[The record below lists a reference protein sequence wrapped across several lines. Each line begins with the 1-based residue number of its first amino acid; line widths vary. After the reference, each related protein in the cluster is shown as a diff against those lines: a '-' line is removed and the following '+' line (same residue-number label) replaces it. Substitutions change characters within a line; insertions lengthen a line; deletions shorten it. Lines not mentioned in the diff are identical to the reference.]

1 VSAQTVTEFEV
12 IVVDDGSTDGGGDAV
27 LALHDRRFRL
37 IRQRNAGESAARNRG
52 LAEATNTWVAF
63 LDADD
68 EWRPEFL
75 RRTLAQTTAHEGL
88 VGVFT
93 NVYDSSLRRALLRE
107 SEEGVVPDYFQL
119 VLENQLGMTS
129 MGTLVR
135 RDAFLA
141 CGRFRE
147 GRTVDEVGEDQD
159 AFARLAWSGDVAYV
173 PDPLAVYHP
182 GDPHGSTA
190 RARRGRPQMPPRV
203 LSYRDLRSSGRIG
216 LSVASSSARLCEHL
230 LLDYTA
236 ALINFGCRRDA
247 ARTLAR
253 EFELTALR
261 RWRYWSL
268 LLRVSLPTPL
278 NTRLR
283 RSHLAR
289 MARMNLS
296 ETCIAGG

>member
-1 VSAQTVTEFEV
+1 VSSQTVTAFEA

-27 LALHDRRFRL
+27 LALRDPRFRL

-52 LAEATNTWVAF
+52 LSEATNAWVAF

-75 RRTLAQTTAHEGL
+75 QRTLAQTRTHEGL

-93 NVYDSSLRRALLRE
+93 NVYDASLRRTLLRE
-107 SEEGVVPDYFQL
+107 SGEGVVPDYFQL

-129 MGTLVR
+129 MGTLAR
-135 RDAFLA
+135 RESLLA
-141 CGRFRE
+141 CGGFKE

-159 AFARLAWSGDVAYV
+159 AFARLAWTGAVAYV

-182 GDPHGSTA
+182 GDPQGSTA

-203 LSYRDLRSSGRIG
+203 SSYREFRRSGRIDR
-216 LSVASSSARLCEHL
+216 SVASSSARLCEHL
-230 LLDYTA
+230 LLDHAA

-247 ARTLAR
+247 ARTLAG
-253 EFELTALR
+253 EFDLAVLR
-261 RWRYWSL
+261 RFRYWSL
-268 LLRVSLPTPL
+268 LLRLTLPTRL
-278 NTRLR
+278 HNRLR
-283 RSHLAR
+283 RAHLSRTKALPATCLAR
-289 MARMNLS
+289 V
-296 ETCIAGG
+296 